1 MKKVD
6 CYNIFIYRKMSK
18 ETYYQKQ
25 RDVILKRAKDCY
37 ENDKERL
44 KEQAKKIYKKLYE
57 EEKNIKREY
66 GRNRYHNVS
75 KEEKKKL
82 KEYEKKLL
90 LG

>member
-25 RDVILKRAKDCY
+25 RDVILKRAKDY
-37 ENDKERL
+37 HENDKERL
-44 KEQAKKIYKKLYE
+44 REQAKSINKKLYE

-66 GRNRYHNVS
+66 GRSRYHNVS
-75 KEEKKKL
+75 KEKKKKL
-82 KEYEKKLL
+82 KEYQKTYC
-90 LG
+90 

>member
-44 KEQAKKIYKKLYE
+44 KEQAKKYTKSYM
-57 EEKNIKREY
+57 
-66 GRNRYHNVS
+66 
-75 KEEKKKL
+75 KKK
-82 KEYEKKLL
+82 KI
-90 LG
+90 